1 MYMSTV
7 KLYHC
12 AVAAAIALTVSSCSG
27 KKSEVATESVP
38 AIDVA
43 APVVD
48 SIVLYKSYPGY
59 ASATSTAKVVARVNG
74 TLLTKQYSGG
84 DLVQKGQVLYTIES
98 TNYADAVNQARAALS
113 KAESEYQYAT
123 NQYTAMKKALESD
136 AVAQI
141 EVIQARSNMETAE
154 AAIKTAKA
162 ALNTALTNLSYCTI
176 TAPFT
181 GHIDS
186 GTTDV
191 GNYINGSGSPYTLAT
206 VYDDSKI
213 SIAFAIEEKQYEKI
227 MGDIKTPIGHSLYDS
242 IPLSFSEPLAHEYA
256 GTLSYES
263 PTVDKSTGT
272 LTLKVR
278 TENPYGEIR
287 NGMYVNI
294 HLPFGENNNAILVK
308 DASIGTDQ
316 LGKYLY
322 VVNDSDKV
330 VYTPIK
336 TGDLYN
342 DSLRVVTEGIGPDTR
357 YVTSALL
364 KVRDGMQVK
373 PVMVK

>member
-1 MYMSTV
+1 MSTV
-7 KLYHC
+7 KLYHS

-27 KKSEVATESVP
+27 KKSEIATESVP

>member
-1 MYMSTV
+1 MSTV

>member
-1 MYMSTV
+1 MSTV

-27 KKSEVATESVP
+27 KKSEVASESAP
-38 AIDVA
+38 TIDVA
-43 APVVD
+43 TPIVD

-59 ASATSTAKVVARVNG
+59 ASAASTAKVVARVNG
-74 TLLTKQYSGG
+74 TLLSKQYSGG

-113 KAESEYQYAT
+113 KAESEYQYAS

-141 EVIQARSNMETAE
+141 EVVQARSNMETAQ

-162 ALNTALTNLSYCTI
+162 ALNTALTNLGYCTI

-206 VYDDSKI
+206 IYDDSKI

-227 MGDIKTPIGHSLYDS
+227 MGDIKTPIGHELYDS
-242 IPLSFSEPLAHEYA
+242 IPLSFSEPLAHEYT
-256 GTLSYES
+256 GCLSYES

-278 TENPYGEIR
+278 TDNPYGELR

-294 HLPFGENNNAILVK
+294 NLPFGENSNAILVK
-308 DASIGTDQ
+308 EASIGTDQ

-364 KVRDGMQVK
+364 KVRDGMTVK
-373 PVMVK
+373 PVMAK